1 MQVDVTKLDASE
13 IKGDIFIRDAVVAEA
28 EVSRITGDDVGDELE
43 EDEDL
48 AGASVICP
56 TASLREC
63 LIHCLTHRLTRRH
76 CC

>member
-48 AGASVICP
+48 TGASVICP
-56 TASLREC
+56 TPSLREC
-63 LIHCLTHRLTRRH
+63 H